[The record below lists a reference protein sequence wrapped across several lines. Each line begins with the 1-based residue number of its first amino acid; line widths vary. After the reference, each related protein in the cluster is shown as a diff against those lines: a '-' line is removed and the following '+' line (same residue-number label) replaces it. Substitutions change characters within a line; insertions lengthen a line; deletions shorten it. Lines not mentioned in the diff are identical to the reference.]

1 MVNKARKNKRR
12 TQTGKGGKIFLT
24 VLLYTQVIVLLKQKV
39 RIKTNENKQNFSKS
53 TNKLS
58 NVAIFK
64 VTTQKSII
72 FLYYSNELFGNLN
85 I

>member
-1 MVNKARKNKRR
+1 M
-12 TQTGKGGKIFLT
+12 F
-24 VLLYTQVIVLLKQKV
+24 KQKI
-39 RIKTNENKQNFSKS
+39 RIRTDENKQNFSKP

>member
-1 MVNKARKNKRR
+1 MVNKARKKD
-12 TQTGKGGKIFLT
+12 TQIGKGRKIFLT
-24 VLLYTQVIVLLKQKV
+24 VLLYTQVIVLLKQKI
-39 RIKTNENKQNFSKS
+39 RIKTDENKQNFSKP

-64 VTTQKSII
+64 VTTQKLII